1 MLSRYKAGRP
11 SRMTCSL
18 ERSSSAAERLF
29 SSLSSPSSRD
39 KSTSNICGSKTSR
52 KEPIVD
58 TGLPLKI
65 MTIHQVSE
73 EIHHGLSLQYI
84 QEPISLPLT
93 AAGTELLL
101 RKIKLCCSLCDFRN
115 VLADVEAKEIK
126 RMTLE
131 EIDNLMSSRYFVST
145 ISEKVQRS
153 LMDMIS
159 TNIFRDV
166 PKLDETLLFSQDDP
180 HLVEVAWPHLSL
192 CYSILL
198 KLQTAKPDF
207 SREFVQRI
215 INNIGAPGDDEQRA
229 VFEYVDKYI
238 VFHPDELDWIL
249 KRLCFM
255 VISYREGVSG
265 PFVVR
270 PTLELLAKRYRDI
283 PAKSPVDSFGLIP
296 LFTIGAPHFCW
307 FWPSL
312 KKLVLL
318 LKKEQVDL
326 ANALLYVTIHTWP
339 RRCATKERMYLK
351 LLLLLVERSQA
362 DMQLNVFRILMDC
375 CSSPDACV
383 VEKSFKVW
391 TSSIFVSRM
400 LPVLPKVMSHLL
412 PAVQACHRKHWSPTT
427 RAAACNTIEVLQN
440 IKCRLHVKTPIP
452 KHRSEPT
459 IHSATLDSSHRTWAI
474 IAREA
479 VNNDDS
485 IPLSACL
492 TNIQLTFTQLEK
504 TCHLTS
510 H

>member
-1 MLSRYKAGRP
+1 MLSRYKSDRR
-11 SRMTCSL
+11 SRITCSL
-18 ERSSSAAERLF
+18 ESSSSAAARLF
-29 SSLSSPSSRD
+29 SSLSSRSNCD
-39 KSTSNICGSKTSR
+39 KSTSNNSGLEITH

-65 MTIHQVSE
+65 MTIQQVSE
-73 EIHHGLSLQYI
+73 ERHHGLSLQYI
-84 QEPISLPLT
+84 QEPVSLPLT

-126 RMTLE
+126 RKTLE
-131 EIDNLMSSRYFVST
+131 EVDNLMSSRDFLAG
-145 ISEKVQRS
+145 ISEKVQSS

-166 PKLDETLLFSQDDP
+166 PKVDETLLFSQDDP
-180 HLVEVAWPHLSL
+180 HLVEIAWPHLAL

-198 KLQTAKPDF
+198 KLQAAQPDF

-215 INNIGAPGDDEQRA
+215 INNMGAPGEDEQRA
-229 VFEYVDKYI
+229 VLEYIDKYI
-238 VFHPDELDWIL
+238 AFHPGELSWIL

-255 VISYREGVSG
+255 VISYREGVCG

-283 PAKSPVDSFGLIP
+283 AAKAPLDSFGLIL
-296 LFTIGAPHFCW
+296 LFTIGAPHFSW

-312 KKLVLL
+312 KKLIRM
-318 LKKEQVDL
+318 LKKEDVNLSDT
-326 ANALLYVTIHTWP
+326 LLYATLHTWP
-339 RRCATKERMYLK
+339 RCCATKERMYLK

-362 DMQLNVFRILMDC
+362 DMQLSIFRILMDC
-375 CSSPDACV
+375 CSSPDARV
-383 VEKSFKVW
+383 VEASFKVW

-400 LPVLPKVMSHLL
+400 LRVLPKVVTCLL
-412 PAVQACHRKHWSPTT
+412 PAVHACHHRHWSPTT
-427 RAAACNTIEVLQN
+427 RAAACDTTQLLQD
-440 IKCRLHVKTPIP
+440 IKSRFHIKTPLP

-459 IHSATLDSSHRTWAI
+459 IDSATLDSSHRTWAF

-479 VNNDDS
+479 TNNDES
-485 IPLSACL
+485 IPLGPCL
-492 TNIQLTFTQLEK
+492 TNIQITFTQLEK